1 MAMEPQKGEV
11 VKEIPW
17 DNLYQSEQPVDYD
30 TFSQWFR
37 KHLNPQAPEDALSRR
52 YQDYLE
58 DMKPRWVDTHWVNYA
73 QFRQSTRASAGGA
86 HYTEDKM
93 RAIFLGQD
101 PETNE
106 AKRQTEEKVRAKR
119 NRRRAAII
127 ILILFIPAVLQTA
140 LLRGGVML
148 GGLLSMMISALEIC
162 LIGLTIKGKF
172 DKK

>member
-1 MAMEPQKGEV
+1 MATERQKDEAP
-11 VKEIPW
+11 KAIPW
-17 DNLYQSEQPVDYD
+17 DDLYQSEQPVDYE

-37 KHLNPQAPEDALSRR
+37 EHLNPQAPEDALSRR

-73 QFRQSTRASAGGA
+73 QFRRSVRETAEGSL
-86 HYTEDKM
+86 YSEDKM

-106 AKRQTEEKVRAKR
+106 AKRRAQEKVRAKR

-127 ILILFIPAVLQTA
+127 VLILFIPAAFQTA
-140 LLRGGVML
+140 LLRSGVML
-148 GGLLSMMISALEIC
+148 GGFLVTAVSVLEIC
-162 LIGLTIKGKF
+162 LIILTVKGKF